1 MTANHGYNQGYDLRH
16 EYSFRDWMGPRP
28 EADAKP
34 NTLYFILK
42 HNKDFSRFLYMV
54 ERAEMGGMF
63 DSFESDFTLFVP
75 SNAYLEG
82 KYSEEYFTN
91 MDRYTAIQ
99 IVRYHMLNGII
110 PTAAL
115 RTARLMKI
123 NTYQPGYTIL
133 VKNLNDQLILNECI
147 KVVRPD
153 VPVKGGLIHIIDGIL
168 LPSEGWHN

>member
-99 IVRYHMLNGII
+99 IVRYH
-110 PTAAL
+110 
-115 RTARLMKI
+115 
-123 NTYQPGYTIL
+123 
-133 VKNLNDQLILNECI
+133 KNLNDQLILNECI